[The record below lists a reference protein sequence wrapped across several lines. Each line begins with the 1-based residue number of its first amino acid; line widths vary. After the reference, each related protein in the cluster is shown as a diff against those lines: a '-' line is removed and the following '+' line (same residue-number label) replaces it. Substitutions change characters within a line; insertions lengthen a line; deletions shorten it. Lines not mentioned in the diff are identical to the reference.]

1 MFNQRT
7 WGYYSLA
14 SLKISTVRGEV
25 LVGNI
30 RAFKSFYCTVKLL
43 FLNTAKY
50 NWNNLQPYYHG
61 TFLFSFSVFHEFYI
75 LYYIFL

>member
-14 SLKISTVRGEV
+14 SLKISTIWGEV
-25 LVGNI
+25 LVRN
-30 RAFKSFYCTVKLL
+30 RAFKSFYSTVKLL

-50 NWNNLQPYYHG
+50 NWNNLQPY
-61 TFLFSFSVFHEFYI
+61 
-75 LYYIFL
+75 